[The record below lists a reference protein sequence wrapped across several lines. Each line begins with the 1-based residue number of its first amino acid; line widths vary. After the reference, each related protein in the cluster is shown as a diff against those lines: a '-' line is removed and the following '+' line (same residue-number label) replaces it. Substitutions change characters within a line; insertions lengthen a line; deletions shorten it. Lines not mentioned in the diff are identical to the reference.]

1 MVTGV
6 VDWEPTRDAPT
17 GGRGRGMRN
26 DLISFM
32 CERVAVGG
40 TGRQAGMSGGL
51 SVGWQDFLR
60 ELASDPLTLAHY
72 VVVQR
77 SHDD

>member
-1 MVTGV
+1 
-6 VDWEPTRDAPT
+6 
-17 GGRGRGMRN
+17 
-26 DLISFM
+26 
-32 CERVAVGG
+32 
-40 TGRQAGMSGGL
+40 MSGGL
-51 SVGWQDFLR
+51 RVGWQDFLR